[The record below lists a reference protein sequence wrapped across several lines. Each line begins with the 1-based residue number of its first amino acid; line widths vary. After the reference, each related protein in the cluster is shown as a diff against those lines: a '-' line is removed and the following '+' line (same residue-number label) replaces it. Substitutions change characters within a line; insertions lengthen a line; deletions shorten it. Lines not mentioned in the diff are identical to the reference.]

1 VPFRS
6 IASTGASYSFN
17 YSDVTKPTVPDSPFS
32 WGAQPLFKV
41 TYSPAP
47 HCREQGIVLDLSFSH
62 WIPLRVSQTM
72 MGSSFD
78 AAAYVLE
85 SESKF
90 TVMSSDDEGK
100 ARALGL
106 DCEVLDCEEEPL
118 ESQP

>member
-1 VPFRS
+1 
-6 IASTGASYSFN
+6 
-17 YSDVTKPTVPDSPFS
+17 
-32 WGAQPLFKV
+32 
-41 TYSPAP
+41 
-47 HCREQGIVLDLSFSH
+47 
-62 WIPLRVSQTM
+62 M